1 MAENIVFSTA
11 DLRPAEQFPYWR
23 EVVCA
28 SITRLSVE
36 RRGSGPFLAEMR
48 ASSLGGLHIVTARA
62 DAHQRRRSREDIARE
77 TDDPFFLYLPLAGSL
92 RLEYAD
98 GQQLVA
104 APGTP
109 CFLDPL
115 RVARADAEA
124 GLAHLTIKA
133 PRPLLAPLLAQ
144 PAMRPPREPLLP
156 TGLNALLVSY
166 ARSLMH
172 AGPIDSDCQ
181 AAVAANFC
189 GLLALVLGAS
199 DDGRD
204 AGRGGTAQA
213 LLTAAQNW
221 LSQHHADPSLN
232 PAALASHL
240 GVSLRYVH
248 KLFESS
254 GRSFSRTLVERR
266 LHACHAALADPFR
279 DRQTVAD
286 IAFANGFNDLSH
298 FNRHFK
304 AAYGMTPRDWRQA
317 SRN

>member
-1 MAENIVFSTA
+1 VAENIVFSTA

-199 DDGRD
+199 DDGR
-204 AGRGGTAQA
+204 GGPPG
-213 LLTAAQNW
+213 AA
-221 LSQHHADPSLN
+221 A
-232 PAALASHL
+232 
-240 GVSLRYVH
+240 R
-248 KLFESS
+248 
-254 GRSFSRTLVERR
+254 
-266 LHACHAALADPFR
+266 
-279 DRQTVAD
+279 
-286 IAFANGFNDLSH
+286 
-298 FNRHFK
+298 
-304 AAYGMTPRDWRQA
+304 PRPC
-317 SRN
+317 

>member
-48 ASSLGGLHIVTARA
+48 ASSLGGLHIVTACA

-77 TDDPFFLYLPLAGSL
+77 SDDPFFLYLPLSGSL

-133 PRPLLAPLLAQ
+133 PRPLLAQ

-166 ARSLMH
+166 ARSLMQ

-199 DDGRD
+199 DGGRD
-204 AGRGGTAQA
+204 AGRLGTAQA
-213 LLTAAQNW
+213 LLAAAQNW
-221 LSQHHADPSLN
+221 LSRHHADPSLN
-232 PAALASHL
+232 PAALAN
-240 GVSLRYVH
+240 
-248 KLFESS
+248 
-254 GRSFSRTLVERR
+254 
-266 LHACHAALADPFR
+266 PFC